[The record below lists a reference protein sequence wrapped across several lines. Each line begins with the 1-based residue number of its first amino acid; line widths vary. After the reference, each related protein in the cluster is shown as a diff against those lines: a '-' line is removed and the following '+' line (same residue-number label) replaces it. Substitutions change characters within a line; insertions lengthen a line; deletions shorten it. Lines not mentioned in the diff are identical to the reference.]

1 MSKEKEITGV
11 LIEPNHIPQ
20 TITIEN
26 KLEALQ
32 QTVGGLIECFDIS
45 ENTTIICNEEGKIN
59 GMKPNRAIRT
69 EGQILDIIAGNMFV
83 VNFNDEGEFCSLTDE
98 QISEITEKFYYPEIH
113 FIHNEKIH
121 SVSTDWN
128 ISHNKTLEIDFVK
141 DGKIMDKCI
150 CVNDKETIQM
160 LLALHVAFD
169 KIALDMQRNLQSR
182 NDSTID
188 KEER

>member
-11 LIEPNHIPQ
+11 LIEPNHIPK

-69 EGQILDIIAGNMFV
+69 EGQIIDIIAGNMFV
-83 VNFNDEGEFCSLTDE
+83 VNSNYEGEFCSLTDE
-98 QISEITEKFYYPEIH
+98 QISEISEKFYYPEIH
-113 FIHNEKIH
+113 FMHNDNLH
-121 SVSTDWN
+121 SIKTDWD
-128 ISHNKTLEIDFVK
+128 ISHTKPLEIDFMK
-141 DGKIMDKCI
+141 DGIIMDKCI
-150 CVNDKETIQM
+150 CNSNRECLEILITLYAKFRNIGLYADKNFGEQY
-160 LLALHVAFD
+160 
-169 KIALDMQRNLQSR
+169 S
-182 NDSTID
+182 
-188 KEER
+188 ER